1 MAVPEL
7 AATSP
12 FCPLPAPRPL
22 PRLFGVGV
30 VVLSLTCM
38 GVMVRQAEK
47 AAGLVAGKGTL
58 TVERCEQR
66 REGGQGRGASRSH
79 TLCFGSFR
87 ADSGRVVRDGSA
99 LRGWY
104 VTGEKVRVYREGH
117 GYHPVGLRYFWGGLA
132 FFFAGLAG
140 VAVGVMTAVV
150 GYRVRT
156 VGESRAAWAML
167 RRTSV
172 APYVTWLFRAAGAGT
187 AVCVL
192 LLLVSP

>member
-1 MAVPEL
+1 MPEL

-22 PRLFGVGV
+22 PRLVGVGV
-30 VVLSLTCM
+30 VVLSLACM

-66 REGGQGRGASRSH
+66 REGGHGRGASRSH
-79 TLCFGSFR
+79 TLCSGTFR
-87 ADSGRVVRDGSA
+87 ADSGRVVRDSAA

-104 VTGEKVRVYREGH
+104 VTGEKVRVYREGY
-117 GYHPVGLRYFWGGLA
+117 GYRPVGLRYFWGGLA
-132 FFFAGLAG
+132 FFFVGLAG
-140 VAVGVMTAVV
+140 VAAGVMTTVV

-156 VGESRAAWAML
+156 LGESRAAWAVL

-172 APYVTWLFRAAGAGT
+172 APYVAWLFRAAGAGT